1 MSSRVWRVC
10 GLARAPQPS
19 AARTA
24 QPDGDRDANEDNAH
38 VGPFGTHPPRQ
49 DLRSTGTCRAAFPA
63 AGRDA
68 EPPVPFPGRGG
79 ERAARPGPGSML
91 GARTSR
97 RRNTPAGRRHWV
109 VGARR
114 PSAQLT
120 EKRSHHR
127 DFLRDFRS
135 SLAVA
140 TKPKSPR
147 LSSDF
152 TARPRITRPLP
163 TRRAPSPS
171 ASCFAHNAPAPKCHI
186 LLMRAGRT
194 RGNSLLLAVHQN
206 ACFSPF
212 KS

>member
-1 MSSRVWRVC
+1 MQTRTTHTSVPSR
-10 GLARAPQPS
+10 
-19 AARTA
+19 
-24 QPDGDRDANEDNAH
+24 
-38 VGPFGTHPPRQ
+38 THPPRQ

-135 SLAVA
+135 SLGVA

-186 LLMRAGRT
+186 LLMRAEE
-194 RGNSLLLAVHQN
+194 LAETL
-206 ACFSPF
+206 FSWRFIRLPPF
-212 KS
+212 HPSNLR